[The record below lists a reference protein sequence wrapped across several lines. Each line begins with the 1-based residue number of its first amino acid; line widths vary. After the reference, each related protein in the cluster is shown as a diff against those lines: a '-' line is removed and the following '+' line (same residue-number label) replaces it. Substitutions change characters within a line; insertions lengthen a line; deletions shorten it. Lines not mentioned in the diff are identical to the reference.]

1 MSSCIKEEKC
11 HRVVFLNPNKKPVG
25 FNVTLPFT
33 CIFSRK
39 YMRSVSWRQLSF
51 TFKNCDYLLQLSHI
65 VPSALTKFIRLFEC
79 ARVFDPVFHCSSCSN
94 RSSTLF
100 ASYTLPALMSSRA
113 RSIPLFRCLFIVHP
127 IFFDNVLRKERSV
140 IGILILIFSIF
151 AVDCII
157 VFPFFNL
164 FLRQKYNKKMIPPNV
179 WRIFSSF
186 SVCNQVK
193 EGHRV
198 HWVRLIKLFMALSRM
213 MRGRLCSG
221 LSWRPLTRL

>member
-1 MSSCIKEEKC
+1 MCSCINEKER
-11 HRVVFLNPNKKPVG
+11 HRIVFLNPNKKPVG

-33 CIFSRK
+33 CISSRK

-113 RSIPLFRCLFIVHP
+113 RSIPLFRGLFSFHP
-127 IFFDNVLRKERSV
+127 IFFDNVLRKERSDR
-140 IGILILIFSIF
+140 GILILTFSIF
-151 AVDCII
+151 AVVCII
-157 VFPFFNL
+157 VFPFFISLFDHKSTKKYRNL
-164 FLRQKYNKKMIPPNV
+164 QNFSRFFVCHRPKCRMSHIFLNYATKKRGKVYI
-179 WRIFSSF
+179 I
-186 SVCNQVK
+186 VK
-193 EGHRV
+193 
-198 HWVRLIKLFMALSRM
+198 LSEY
-213 MRGRLCSG
+213 
-221 LSWRPLTRL
+221 

>member
-1 MSSCIKEEKC
+1 MCSCINEKER
-11 HRVVFLNPNKKPVG
+11 HRIVFLNPNKKPVG

-33 CIFSRK
+33 CISSRK

-113 RSIPLFRCLFIVHP
+113 RSIPLFRGLLSFHP
-127 IFFDNVLRKERSV
+127 IFFDNVLRKERSDR
-140 IGILILIFSIF
+140 GMLILTFSIF
-151 AVDCII
+151 AVVCII
-157 VFPFFNL
+157 VFPFFIS
-164 FLRQKYNKKMIPPNV
+164 FLPQKYKERLTPPNFRRV
-179 WRIFSSF
+179 FSAITRNVGQNNPAGRWPCGTRISINDLSTYYHLSTSF
-186 SVCNQVK
+186 I
-193 EGHRV
+193 E
-198 HWVRLIKLFMALSRM
+198 
-213 MRGRLCSG
+213 
-221 LSWRPLTRL
+221 

>member
-1 MSSCIKEEKC
+1 MVSDMLFGSVRRVFTLCKTA
-11 HRVVFLNPNKKPVG
+11 HRIVFLNPNKKPVG

-33 CIFSRK
+33 CISSRK

-113 RSIPLFRCLFIVHP
+113 RSIPLFRGLLSFHP
-127 IFFDNVLRKERSV
+127 IFFDNVLRKERSDR
-140 IGILILIFSIF
+140 GMLILTFSIF
-151 AVDCII
+151 AVVCII
-157 VFPFFNL
+157 VFPFFIS
-164 FLRQKYNKKMIPPNV
+164 FLPQKYKERLTPPNFRRV
-179 WRIFSSF
+179 FSAITRNVEQNNPAGRWPCGTRISI
-186 SVCNQVK
+186 N
-193 EGHRV
+193 E
-198 HWVRLIKLFMALSRM
+198 LS
-213 MRGRLCSG
+213 
-221 LSWRPLTRL
+221 TY

>member
-1 MSSCIKEEKC
+1 MWHSHFPACLPESIWGRCLGGSSPW
-11 HRVVFLNPNKKPVG
+11 H
-25 FNVTLPFT
+25 
-33 CIFSRK
+33 S
-39 YMRSVSWRQLSF
+39 
-51 TFKNCDYLLQLSHI
+51 
-65 VPSALTKFIRLFEC
+65 
-79 ARVFDPVFHCSSCSN
+79 DPVFHFSSCSN
-94 RSSTLF
+94 RSSTLL
-100 ASYTLPALMSSRA
+100 ASYTLPALMSSSA

-198 HWVRLIKLFMALSRM
+198 HWVRLIKLFMASSRM

-221 LSWRPLTRL
+221 LSWRPLTRADPL